1 MKFAL
6 SQEHDL
12 LQEMVRSL
20 IEKECPAARRHA
32 IADGD
37 AGFDPAHWR
46 ALGELGLAGLMTPA
60 EFGGTGLGLLE
71 LALVAESLG
80 EGALPGPFLGH
91 ALASLAL
98 TLGGSP
104 SQKKAWLPR
113 LATGEA
119 LATIAFA
126 EADDIWQ
133 PEEWRLAFASGRLSG
148 TKRLVP
154 QAQLADLIVVGV
166 AGGGLVLIERSA
178 AGISLAPFDGVDGTR
193 RLDTL
198 TLDGVCGEALPDGAE
213 AARRVRDAGLVLLA
227 ADAFG
232 GAWRLLRDTIA
243 YLDTRVQFGR
253 RLSEFQGIK
262 HQLANL
268 ATGLE
273 PSRALLWYAA
283 HAFDQEEADAPR
295 LAAIAKAHITDRAME
310 IAREAVE
317 LHGGIGF
324 TWECGVHLWYKRAM
338 FDRAFLGLP
347 GAQRERSADLAGW

>member
-1 MKFAL
+1 
-6 SQEHDL
+6 
-12 LQEMVRSL
+12 
-20 IEKECPAARRHA
+20 
-32 IADGD
+32 
-37 AGFDPAHWR
+37 
-46 ALGELGLAGLMTPA
+46 
-60 EFGGTGLGLLE
+60 
-71 LALVAESLG
+71 
-80 EGALPGPFLGH
+80 LPGPFLGH

-104 SQKKAWLPR
+104 SQKAAWLPR
-113 LATGEA
+113 LASGAA
-119 LATIAFA
+119 LGTIAFA
-126 EADDIWQ
+126 EADDVWQ
-133 PEEWRLAFASGRLSG
+133 PEEWRQAFEGGRLSG
-148 TKRLVP
+148 TKSLVP

-178 AGISLAPFDGVDGTR
+178 AGVSLTPFSGVDRTR

-198 TLDGVCGEALPDGAE
+198 TLDGVCGEALPAGAE

-283 HAFDQEEADAPR
+283 HAFDQGEEESPR